1 MKPVAEEVFG
11 RRSGMHLSSQLGLL
25 GPPTKFTI
33 VEVGP
38 GVNPQMK
45 LVGAVELSWPMEKR
59 CLRQEGSSFRL
70 SSEKSRKHR
79 KPKAT
84 RISVLLHQ
92 FHLGMYI
99 RGTTGRAADG
109 LQLSRRESAITG
121 IWRVVF
127 AWCSARKGYHSTAVV
142 HSRSRSESSVTT
154 AMASKV
160 SVPTSTVTS
169 GCATRL

>member
-1 MKPVAEEVFG
+1 MLRFFSATSLMKKRNLFHSCQKPWFSATQSV
-11 RRSGMHLSSQLGLL
+11 H
-25 GPPTKFTI
+25 
-33 VEVGP
+33 
-38 GVNPQMK
+38 PQMK
-45 LVGAVELSWPMEKR
+45 LVGAVELSWPMERR

-84 RISVLLHQ
+84 RILVLLHQ
-92 FHLGMYI
+92 FHLGMYR

-127 AWCSARKGYHSTAVV
+127 AWYSAREGYHSTALV